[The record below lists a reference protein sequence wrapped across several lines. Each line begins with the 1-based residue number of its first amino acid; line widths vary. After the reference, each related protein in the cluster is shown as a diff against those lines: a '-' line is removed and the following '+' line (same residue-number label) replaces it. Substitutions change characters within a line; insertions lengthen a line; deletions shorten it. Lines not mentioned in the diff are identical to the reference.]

1 MGRERVKKVFL
12 RISLKEF
19 RVWETGFSKDCSA
32 KERES
37 CSDKGGNAV
46 TELSWRNRGKN

>member
-1 MGRERVKKVFL
+1 MERVKKVFL

-19 RVWETGFSKDCSA
+19 HVWDIGFCKDSSTKETEF
-32 KERES
+32 

-46 TELSWRNRGKN
+46 TELLWMNGGKE